1 MKIIKEEIDK
11 MPETDRIKLMEN
23 WSDSEVTDYLCPN
36 GTISLEEFRKY
47 AHEITE
53 D

>member
-1 MKIIKEEIDK
+1 MITITEIDK
-11 MPETDRIKLMEN
+11 MSETDHIKLMEN

>member
-11 MPETDRIKLMEN
+11 MSETDRIKLMEN